1 MRATSIAE
9 CSKGI
14 FIKLPFV
21 IKTFVLSN
29 FEWPLYA
36 GFIVLYSVVVYS
48 LFVVAPIV
56 CVFGAGSF
64 FCGRVLNVLSS
75 SAIT

>member
-1 MRATSIAE
+1 MQVTSISE
-9 CSKGI
+9 CLKGI

-36 GFIVLYSVVVYS
+36 GFIVFYSVVVYS

-56 CVFGAGSF
+56 CVFWCWFF
-64 FCGRVLNVLSS
+64 FCGTVLNVLSS
-75 SAIT
+75 SGIT